1 MAESENIKE
10 RLRRSNSNTP
20 QPDQALSSSKKKR
33 NRYQKHVEYEFASKQ
48 VELPQR
54 RSLRNQSSGSQSA
67 GQFTD
72 ASLASPRNDG
82 ENSSLQA
89 AVKESHTN
97 LAEGPKINQ
106 VISPKTLL
114 KKSPQSRSRSWR
126 RSSFKGGK
134 GRKSLPPIRRD
145 VTEICED
152 ISLDLPGEERL
163 AELFRLSLEYTLQKL
178 QHSLEPQ
185 EAFQIDASAISNDV
199 KRVIETMKLDG
210 TLKKCTEEPE
220 DVPPTP
226 GTKKLMNQLKDDISR
241 LNTECEAW
249 NQLLEVYRQNA
260 DQATSELEQAK
271 VNGVRSELSH
281 VMEHSQ
287 VDVIRSKPDYQSI
300 LNEDIR
306 TLQSLECITDQLQ
319 QTMSLITT
327 ARKEWGSCLQHISQ
341 ELASQAFEGLEE
353 CPLQKFLMTM
363 KSKGSK

>member
-1 MAESENIKE
+1 MAESENIKQ
-10 RLRRSNSNTP
+10 RLRRSNSNIP

-33 NRYQKHVEYEFASKQ
+33 NRYQKHVESEFASKQ

-54 RSLRNQSSGSQSA
+54 RSLRNQSSGRLSA

-72 ASLASPRNDG
+72 SSLVSPRNDG
-82 ENSSLQA
+82 GNSSRQA
-89 AVKESHTN
+89 PVKESHTT
-97 LAEGPKINQ
+97 LTEGPKISQ
-106 VISPKTLL
+106 AMSPKTLL

-163 AELFRLSLEYTLQKL
+163 AELFRLCLEYTLQKL

-210 TLKKCTEEPE
+210 TLRKCTEEPE
-220 DVPPTP
+220 AVPPTP
-226 GTKKLMNQLKDDISR
+226 ETKKLMNQLKDDISR
-241 LNTECEAW
+241 LNTECVAW
-249 NQLLEVYRQNA
+249 NQLLEVYQQTA
-260 DQATSELEQAK
+260 DRAASELEQAK
-271 VNGVRSELSH
+271 VNGVTLELSH

-287 VDVIRSKPDYQSI
+287 MDVIRSKPDYHSI
-300 LNEDIR
+300 LNEDIQ

-319 QTMSLITT
+319 QTMSLITR

-363 KSKGSK
+363 KSKGRK